1 MSRERVLE
9 KLRKLESLAKSS
21 NVHEADTAKKLADLL
36 KKNHQIT
43 DNEIGEFEKDQ
54 PVELPVGE
62 GFEDLW
68 KFMLLSAAA
77 EFHSCE
83 AIMLRLGDRC
93 KARIIGS
100 DLNTKESFGFFNS
113 LMNELTK
120 VEKSVSS
127 SLEDFAEVLISDP
140 QCLKIHPDDVSYSVR
155 FGIANRL
162 IEEIRILNSSKS
174 GSETL
179 LVVTGMEVAIRG
191 KKKSKKKATSSYKPT
206 VAKEKRTTFETWRS
220 IGYEIAKTRNCKG
233 LEDFFFMN
241 E

>member
-9 KLRKLESLAKSS
+9 KLRKLESLARSS
-21 NVHEADTAKKLADLL
+21 NAHEADTAKKLADLL

-83 AIMLRLGDRC
+83 AIMLKLGDRH

-100 DLNTKESFGFFNS
+100 DLNTKESFGLFNS
-113 LMNELTK
+113 LMDELTK

-127 SLEDFAEVLISDP
+127 NLEDFAETLGSDP
-140 QCLKIHPDDVSYSVR
+140 YCLKISPDDLSYSVR
-155 FGIANRL
+155 FGIADRL
-162 IEEIRILNSSKS
+162 IEELRELNSTKKR
-174 GSETL
+174 SEAPV
-179 LVVTGMEVAIRG
+179 VVTGLEVAIRD
-191 KKKSKKKATSSYKPT
+191 KKKSKKKATSSYKPIT
-206 VAKEKRTTFETWRS
+206 AKEKRTTSETWRS
-220 IGYEIAKTRNCKG
+220 IGYEIAKIRNCKG